1 MKYHAKYE
9 QFLNDSKKLVGL
21 TDYKIILSPE
31 TLETDSMAEVDPD
44 IYEKELTVML
54 SADFHKLSHDKKK
67 NVLLHE
73 LLHGR
78 IEIFNIKK
86 AQVVEE
92 LEEDL
97 VNDMVRGFERH
108 KTLNW

>member
-1 MKYHAKYE
+1 
-9 QFLNDSKKLVGL
+9 
-21 TDYKIILSPE
+21 
-31 TLETDSMAEVDPD
+31 
-44 IYEKELTVML
+44 ML
-54 SADFHKLSHDKKK
+54 FRSFHKLSHDKKK